1 MFVRFFCNLGTK
13 LLNHTVMKKI
23 LFLVVVLLSIVS
35 AKLYSSNQELVFE
48 EPSVMEDDVRP
59 PGEGGCVYREDDSDC
74 SVGGYNGCVAIYE
87 DGKCNSD
94 IPTPVD

>member
-1 MFVRFFCNLGTK
+1 MCLFSSFLRNFGTK

-23 LFLVVVLLSIVS
+23 LFLAVALLSIVS

-48 EPSVMEDDVRP
+48 EPTIRNGYVVFSSDV
-59 PGEGGCVYREDDSDC
+59 GCVYKNGDKDC
-74 SVGGYNGCVAIYE
+74 SVGNYNGCAAIYG

-94 IPTPVD
+94 PLE